1 MTTITE
7 DRMNQ
12 EYHLDGLCDRQEHSA
27 SSPWPVLVMVTLGLN
42 HVLVKG
48 KEAST
53 KLGPGL

>member
-1 MTTITE
+1 MITISE

-27 SSPWPVLVMVTLGLN
+27 LSPWSVLVVVTLGLN

-48 KEAST
+48 KEAGT